1 MVRLKKVIIIL
12 SIILVSS
19 SVFANTQK
27 YYPVSSKEWQT
38 VNNICHYAGVV
49 GPTSFGPVTVGEL
62 MIALDRAENVLGRAA
77 VSDIRDML
85 LKNTSFI
92 GFSDD
97 FGYVNVGGMVSTEI
111 YTQTNTTTYDN
122 NPCSDGFWVIKDY
135 KSRKPIV
142 SLDIDLGLFDTFYGK
157 FALMGKQQQ
166 YAEGRWNEHF
176 TTNMRFNLTYDFPF
190 EAGISLGGRGFNFI
204 VARDKVSLGEGKTG
218 NTAIGDVFDYQEFLR
233 ASYYARI
240 FAIHLNLTSFD
251 SSHKRAGDDEYTGDD
266 PFSINSAAFSGWK
279 QIRHSVDYE
288 FVFFNKARFT
298 VALIT
303 LLDTD
308 SAFDIRLLNP
318 MMVLHNMCNYHE
330 DKILEANNMVTL
342 DFSFAIAPKWN
353 MYLQVTMDQLQLP
366 GESDEYMGDFEY
378 TDPNAFGALVNLT
391 YTNKFRNGML
401 NVYAEAVANM
411 PGMYLNEKY
420 YVVEEVE
427 EPKPKE
433 KKIIVTDKLTQNRK
447 NGEND
452 NKHCWSQDFLLG
464 YFRDYEYG
472 GNDVAFAGYTYGPDC
487 VVVALGAEYSVPNKF
502 SCSSKLQYLA
512 HGEKGRGTKLENY
525 NFTGI
530 DTKATVN
537 KMPLVGES
545 VEHTI
550 SLAVEC
556 EYSLFKWLSV
566 NAGVG
571 LAEIINVNF
580 SGKNIFNAQFAI
592 GATIN
597 TP

>member
-1 MVRLKKVIIIL
+1 MVKLKKVIIIFFV
-12 SIILVSS
+12 ILVSQ

-62 MIALDRAENVLGRAA
+62 MIALDRVENVLGRAA

-97 FGYVNVGGMVSTEI
+97 FGYVNVGGMVSAEI

-122 NPCSDGFWVIKDY
+122 KYDSDGFWVIKDY

-157 FALMGKQQQ
+157 FVFMGKQQQ
-166 YAEGRWNEHF
+166 YSDGRWNEYF
-176 TTNMRFNLTYDFPF
+176 TTNMKFGFAYNYPY
-190 EAGISLGGRGFNFI
+190 EAGISLGGKGFNFI
-204 VARDKVSLGEGKTG
+204 VGRDKVSLGEGKTG

-251 SSHKRAGDDEYTGDD
+251 SSHKRAGESYNEND
-266 PFSINSAAFSGWK
+266 PFLIYDSAFSGWK

-298 VALIT
+298 VGFIT

-318 MMVLHNMCNYHE
+318 MMILHNMFNFHE
-330 DKILEANNMVTL
+330 GGTLEANNMLTV
-342 DFSFAIAPKWN
+342 DFSFAFAPKWN
-353 MYLQVTMDQLQLP
+353 MYLQFTMDQIQLP
-366 GESDEYMGDFEY
+366 GESDGYIANPNIGY

-391 YTNKFRNGML
+391 YTNKFKNGML
-401 NVYAEAVANM
+401 NVYAEAVVNM

-420 YVVEEVE
+420 YVVDDNGN
-427 EPKPKE
+427 
-433 KKIIVTDKLTQNRK
+433 VTDKLTQNRK
-447 NGEND
+447 NDEKD

-464 YFRDYEYG
+464 YYRNYESKS
-472 GNDVAFAGYTYGPDC
+472 DVAFAGYTYGPDC
-487 VVVALGAEYSVPNKF
+487 VVVALGAEYSVPDKF
-502 SCSSKLQYLA
+502 SYSSKLQYLA
-512 HGEKGRGTKLENY
+512 HGEKGRGTEPENY
-525 NFTGI
+525 DFSGI
-530 DTKATVN
+530 DTKDTMN

-550 SLAVEC
+550 SLAIEC

-580 SGKNIFNAQFAI
+580 SGKNISNVQFAL
-592 GATIN
+592 GATIS

>member
-1 MVRLKKVIIIL
+1 MVKLKKVIIIFFV
-12 SIILVSS
+12 ILVSQ

-62 MIALDRAENVLGRAA
+62 IIALDRAENVLGRAA

-97 FGYVNVGGMVSTEI
+97 FGYVNVGGMVSAEI
-111 YTQTNTTTYDN
+111 YAQTNTTPYDN
-122 NPCSDGFWVIKDY
+122 NPYSDGFWVIKDY
-135 KSRKPIV
+135 KSRKPLI
-142 SLDIDLGLFDTFYGK
+142 SLDIDLGLFNTFYGK
-157 FALMGKQQQ
+157 FVFMGKQQQ
-166 YAEGRWNEHF
+166 YSEGRWNEYF
-176 TTNMRFNLTYDFPF
+176 TTNMKFGFAYNYPY
-190 EAGISLGGRGFNFI
+190 EAGISLGGKGFNFI
-204 VARDKVSLGEGKTG
+204 VGRDKVSLGEGKTG

-251 SSHKRAGDDEYTGDD
+251 SSHKRTEDTGYKGDD
-266 PFSINSAAFSGWK
+266 PFLIYDSAFSGWK

-318 MMVLHNMCNYHE
+318 MIILHNMFNYHE
-330 DKILEANNMVTL
+330 GGVLEANNMITV
-342 DFSFAIAPKWN
+342 DFSFAFAPKWN
-353 MYLQVTMDQLQLP
+353 MYLQFTMDQIQLP
-366 GESDEYMGDFEY
+366 SESDGYIANPNIGY

-391 YTNKFRNGML
+391 YTNKFKNGML

-420 YVVEEVE
+420 YVNG
-427 EPKPKE
+427 
-433 KKIIVTDKLTQNRK
+433 TDKLTQKR
-447 NGEND
+447 ED
-452 NKHCWSQDFLLG
+452 VNKHCWSQDFLLG
-464 YFRDYEYG
+464 YYRNYESKS
-472 GNDVAFAGYTYGPDC
+472 DVAFAGYTYGPDC

-512 HGEKGRGTKLENY
+512 HGEKGRGTGPEETKNY
-525 NFTGI
+525 DFTGI

-580 SGKNIFNAQFAI
+580 SGKNIFNVQFAL
-592 GATIN
+592 GATIS

>member
-1 MVRLKKVIIIL
+1 MVKLKKVIIIFFV
-12 SIILVSS
+12 ILVSQ

-85 LKNTSFI
+85 LENTSFI

-97 FGYVNVGGMVSTEI
+97 LGYVNVGGMVSAEI
-111 YTQTNTTTYDN
+111 YSQTNTTPYDN

-135 KSRKPIV
+135 KSRKPLV

-157 FALMGKQQQ
+157 FVFMWKPQQ
-166 YAEGRWNEHF
+166 YEEGIWNEYF
-176 TTNMRFNLTYDFPF
+176 TTNMKLDFAYNYPY
-190 EAGISLGGRGFNFI
+190 EAGISLGGKGFNFI
-204 VARDKVSLGEGKTG
+204 VGRDKVSLGEGKTG

-251 SSHKRAGDDEYTGDD
+251 SSHMRAGESYNEND
-266 PFSINSAAFSGWK
+266 PFLIYDSAFSGWK

-298 VALIT
+298 VGFIT

-318 MMVLHNMCNYHE
+318 MMILHNMFNFHE
-330 DKILEANNMVTL
+330 GGTLEANNMLTV
-342 DFSFAIAPKWN
+342 DFSFAFAPKWN
-353 MYLQVTMDQLQLP
+353 MYLQFTMDQIQLL
-366 GESDEYMGDFEY
+366 GESDGYISSVGY

-391 YTNKFRNGML
+391 YTNKFKNGML

-420 YVVEEVE
+420 YDN
-427 EPKPKE
+427 K
-433 KKIIVTDKLTQNRK
+433 TDKVTQNRK
-447 NGEND
+447 NGEN

-464 YFRDYEYG
+464 YYRDNEDG

-502 SCSSKLQYLA
+502 TCSSKLQYLA
-512 HGEKGRGTKLENY
+512 HGEKGRGTGPEETKNY
-525 NFTGI
+525 DFRGI
-530 DTKATVN
+530 DTKETMN

-580 SGKNIFNAQFAI
+580 SGNNIFNVQFAL
-592 GATIN
+592 GATIS